1 MDEFFASADTSA
13 AGRGDGKV
21 SKLELRNAVR
31 IAPRC
36 PHQSLCAR
44 IITLYIARTHAQ
56 VEDAEET
63 LRAAKKKGTA
73 NGAAKGANAAA
84 VAKLQVRV

>member
-31 IAPRC
+31 NAPRC

-44 IITLYIARTHAQ
+44 IITLYYRAHARTGRKADDERGRTARVGAGAHSA
-56 VEDAEET
+56 DA
-63 LRAAKKKGTA
+63 LHRCG
-73 NGAAKGANAAA
+73 
-84 VAKLQVRV
+84 RDR